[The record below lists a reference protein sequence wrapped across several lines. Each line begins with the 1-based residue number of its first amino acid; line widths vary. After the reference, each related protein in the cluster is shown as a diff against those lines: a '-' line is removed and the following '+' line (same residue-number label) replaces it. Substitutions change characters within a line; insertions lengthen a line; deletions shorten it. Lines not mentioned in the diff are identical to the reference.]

1 QGNVAIAAINEL
13 VNAAGKPMWD
23 WQAPAKDEGFIAQ
36 VRGVA
41 ESKLREAYQI
51 RSKQA
56 RTQATRDVTT
66 STLATLSEGGAAVD
80 KVKVDNILFDIEAKI
95 VRDQILS
102 GEPRIDGRDTRTVRP
117 IEIRTGLLPRV
128 HGSALF
134 TRGETQ
140 ALVAATL
147 GTDRDSQR
155 IDALAGEF
163 SEPFMLH
170 YNMPPFAT
178 GETGRVGSPKRRE
191 IGHGRLA
198 KRALVAVLPSKTDF
212 PYSM

>member
-1 QGNVAIAAINEL
+1 VGSGAKKLTEVVMFVVVVFSHEKVYVAIEAITAL
-13 VNAAGKPMWD
+13 VRDAGKPMWD
-23 WQAPAKDEGFIAQ
+23 WKAPAKAEALHSQ
-36 VRGVA
+36 VSALA
-41 ESKLREAYQI
+41 EQKLRDAYQI

-66 STLATLSEGGAAVD
+66 ATVAALSEGGAAVD

-95 VRDQILS
+95 VRSQILS

-155 IDALAGEF
+155 IDALAGEY
-163 SEPFMLH
+163 SEH
-170 YNMPPFAT
+170 
-178 GETGRVGSPKRRE
+178 
-191 IGHGRLA
+191 
-198 KRALVAVLPSKTDF
+198 
-212 PYSM
+212 